1 MFDRHRPTAAP
12 EGEQHRNPRRLQD
25 RNIAEEDVP
34 PRARAVWAS
43 VNEQVG
49 MIAVLVH
56 NMVVSPVTGQ
66 PWNNRTQADIA
77 APAFAKGLA
86 MAQQE
91 ASDLSSPDDEEYLLR
106 ANQADQHAD
115 LCGTLIEDTNKIVD
129 DTVEYPPGSRGSGR
143 EAIAKHRADRALA
156 GEREVVGDSWHQ
168 KAEIERYW
176 IIIVAVVLAALDVML
191 LWRPLLNLGWITSAG
206 ALYKWVLAFAFA
218 GAQAL
223 YIDLAIHGYRE
234 RERENRE
241 LRDAIKDHNR
251 AARGGLIRRDLTA
264 VTQPPPPVRDLPTVD
279 EQLRTAYR
287 WLLATAIGVGA
298 IGVFRVAFLSRGSGQ
313 SIVEATLFGAFVG
326 MVLGALVL
334 LLGVFACRGNRLGD
348 RLRAGAAVVVDIENR
363 VQEGARQV
371 GEARDAAR
379 IELTAAEAARARA
392 EDTREWVLGQ
402 YWQALLLAAG
412 WLGMAKPLLD
422 QTELVAPRK
431 LSIANSATGQVQ
443 KVTDKLKMTDRWLT
457 ADGLVA
463 SIEPAATPDAT
474 PATPGTALEL
484 HSATTLVGPTG
495 RLVAAPRAG
504 ESGRLVRVGTEV
516 EPPPTEPRWL
526 LAVAAAAAVVL
537 ALVAA
542 VIAPTPDDVAFT
554 ALARHAVSVTTMS
567 LGALGSGQA
576 DAVEP
581 S

>member
-1 MFDRHRPTAAP
+1 
-12 EGEQHRNPRRLQD
+12 
-25 RNIAEEDVP
+25 
-34 PRARAVWAS
+34 
-43 VNEQVG
+43 
-49 MIAVLVH
+49 
-56 NMVVSPVTGQ
+56 
-66 PWNNRTQADIA
+66 
-77 APAFAKGLA
+77 

-115 LCGTLIEDTNKIVD
+115 LGGALIEDTNKIID

-143 EAIAKHRADRALA
+143 EAIAEHRADRVLA
-156 GEREVVGDSWHQ
+156 GEREIAGDSRHQ

-191 LWRPLLNLGWITSAG
+191 LWRPLLNLGGITSAG

-223 YIDLAIHGYRE
+223 SIDLAIHGYRE

-251 AARGGLIRRDLTA
+251 AARSGLIRRDLTA

-279 EQLRTAYR
+279 EQLRTAYH

-348 RLRAGAAVVVDIENR
+348 RLRAGAAVVADIENR
-363 VQEGARQV
+363 IQEGARQV

-402 YWQALLLAAG
+402 YRQALLLAAG

-443 KVTDKLKMTDRWLT
+443 RVTDKLEMIDQWLT
-457 ADGLVA
+457 GDGLVA
-463 SIEPAATPDAT
+463 STEPAATPGIAA
-474 PATPGTALEL
+474 ATPGTALEL
-484 HSATTLVGPTG
+484 SPATPVGSTG
-495 RLVAAPRAG
+495 RLVAAPRPG
-504 ESGRLVRVGTEV
+504 ETGRLVRVGTDV

-542 VIAPTPDDVAFT
+542 VIAPTPDDVPFT
-554 ALARHAVSVTTMS
+554 ALAGHAVSATTMS

-576 DAVEP
+576 DGANRADPVP
-581 S
+581 GGPRLQRSANQVHGGS